1 MRSSLRPLILA
12 LAVLCLPAAG
22 FAVDLVVTRYDD
34 PVPGG
39 CDNLGPHE
47 TWDCSLREAVIASVA
62 LPTDDRILLSA
73 GTYELTRA
81 GAGEND
87 GLTGD
92 LDVEGNLEILGPG
105 ATMTVIDGNGIDRI
119 FHLDDAAPAG
129 TDAVRIAG
137 VALTGG
143 AAPSGGGHAI
153 AATRIDLTIERCEI
167 HDNPG
172 SISNSIAISIFGSI
186 ELYESTLRDNPGGG
200 LLVSQASAT
209 LVNTTLSNNAGTELT
224 VQSTSTALCQ
234 HCTVRDDEANDEVTL
249 GDATS
254 VLQLAS
260 SAVIGDCFVHA
271 DNDIDSLGGNLESPG
286 ATCDLGAGDLENVAN
301 HGLGPLGL
309 NGGPTST
316 CVPGVTSPVL
326 GLATPLFCAPADQRG
341 VVRDENSCDAGS
353 VERTTVRPPIPIFAD
368 GFLQGDAD
376 AWSAVVAD

>member
-1 MRSSLRPLILA
+1 MRPLLRPLILV

-81 GAGEND
+81 GADEDD

-92 LDVEGNLEILGPG
+92 LDIVGNLEILGPG
-105 ATMTVIDGNGIDRI
+105 ATMTVIDGNGLDRI
-119 FHLDDAAPAG
+119 FHLDDAAPAPADTIRIVGG
-129 TDAVRIAG
+129 T
-137 VALTGG
+137 LTGG

-153 AATRIDLTIERCEI
+153 RAPRVELTLERCEI
-167 HDNPG
+167 HGNG
-172 SISNSIAISIFGSI
+172 GTVSNTVAVSIFGS
-186 ELYESTLRDNPGGG
+186 LTMRESTLRDNPGGG
-200 LLVSQASAT
+200 LLISQSDGVVINST
-209 LVNTTLSNNAGTELT
+209 ISNNGNTELT
-224 VQSTSTALCQ
+224 IQSTSTVLCQ
-234 HCTVRDDEANDEVTL
+234 HCTIRDDEVSDEVDL

-254 VLQLAS
+254 VLQLVS
-260 SAVIGDCFVHA
+260 SVVIGDCIV
-271 DNDIDSLGGNLESPG
+271 DPGTDIDSLGGNLESPG

-301 HGLGPLGL
+301 HGLGTLGL

-326 GLATPLFCAPADQRG
+326 GLATPLFCAPTDQRG

-353 VERTTVRPPIPIFAD
+353 VERATVRPPIPIFSD
-368 GFLQGDAD
+368 GFVQGDAD
-376 AWSAVVAD
+376 AWSSLVAD